1 MKFKAS
7 TSKYF
12 GYVQTV
18 EEAMA
23 VIKQYELDTTTKFS
37 CYKADKMFGSG
48 DPFAKSRKVYFKDNT
63 MKIPF
68 DGVPFSIIGTKVFD
82 CQHGPD
88 RKKSAKARLAECK
101 DDDHSFRKRKFLP
114 QDTIKFDCPAKIRL
128 SEVIKY
134 STYKV
139 KVVSFN

>member
-48 DPFAKSRKVYFKDNT
+48 G
-63 MKIPF
+63 KINLLL
-68 DGVPFSIIGTKVFD
+68 I
-82 CQHGPD
+82 
-88 RKKSAKARLAECK
+88 
-101 DDDHSFRKRKFLP
+101 SF
-114 QDTIKFDCPAKIRL
+114 
-128 SEVIKY
+128 
-134 STYKV
+134 
-139 KVVSFN
+139 